1 MALGAIDYFKT
12 LDDYDSSKP
21 LYEQYPL
28 IIGVDATEVGF
39 EAVQNQ
45 EMYGTV
51 QNDYEKQVAII
62 DELIDY
68 LLNHIDMSTF
78 PYKTDS
84 GNFFR
89 TDGIKITQENYSE
102 FIDTPQIQWKTLQK
116 SNIFWYLV
124 FNYI

>member
-1 MALGAIDYFKT
+1 
-12 LDDYDSSKP
+12 
-21 LYEQYPL
+21 
-28 IIGVDATEVGF
+28 
-39 EAVQNQ
+39 
-45 EMYGTV
+45 MYGTV

-116 SNIFWYLV
+116 SNIFWYFV

>member
-1 MALGAIDYFKT
+1 MIL
-12 LDDYDSSKP
+12 LN
-21 LYEQYPL
+21 LY

-102 FIDTPQIQWKTLQK
+102 FIDTPQIPNSMKNLAK
-116 SNIFWYLV
+116 IKYFLV
-124 FNYI
+124 FRV